1 MAVLRVA
8 LLGPPDVE
16 CDGSPLVVDT
26 RKAVALLAYL
36 AVTGERHGR
45 DALAALLWP
54 DHDTEHARGAL
65 RRTLSVL
72 NKALGGR
79 WLAVDR
85 ARVGLARDLGGPDRV
100 ELDLDRFRV

>member
-1 MAVLRVA
+1 MGVQLSLRWRPCPAGSLRTGVASMAVLRLA
-8 LLGPPDVE
+8 LLGPPDIR
-16 CDGSPLVVDT
+16 CDGAPLVVDT

-45 DALAALLWP
+45 DALAGLLWP
-54 DHDTEHARGAL
+54 DHDTDHARGAL

-79 WLAVDR
+79 WLTV
-85 ARVGLARDLGGPDRV
+85 
-100 ELDLDRFRV
+100 